1 MQIEYFGVKLLKRKK
16 SFKLVREEFALID
29 TKPSF
34 LFVDTFAED
43 NAYEDETGQRYRKE
57 WCLRYRELCLK
68 NYDLNMKYFAS
79 LQKEE
84 FNKEINKYL
93 SIYKEFEEIYD
104 LNTCAGVEGYYL
116 LILDEYKQGYIGKS
130 NNVKKRIMQHWS
142 NVKSFD
148 RVLLPFYGVET
159 SCFSIDFFRAFDTT
173 RIYVWKKEM
182 REGIEEELVDNFP
195 EKYRLNRI
203 GGDVTSLLQAI
214 STLNNRN
221 LSDFL

>member
-34 LFVDTFAED
+34 PFVHRFAED
-43 NAYEDETGQRYRKE
+43 NAYEDEQGRKYRKE
-57 WCLRYRELCLK
+57 WCQKYRELCLK

-79 LQKEE
+79 LNKEE
-84 FNKEINKYL
+84 FDKEVNEFL
-93 SIYKEFEEIYD
+93 SVYKEFEEIQD
-104 LNTCAGVEGYYL
+104 LNKCAGVEGYYL

-130 NNVKKRIMQHWS
+130 CDIKRRIMQHWA

-148 RVLLPFYGVET
+148 RVLLPFYGAET

-173 RIYVWKKEM
+173 RIYIWKKEIK
-182 REGIEEELVDNFP
+182 EGIEMELVENFP
-195 EKYRLNRI
+195 KRFQLNRI
-203 GGDVTSLLQAI
+203 GGDVTSLLKAVT
-214 STLNNRN
+214 TLNRRN
-221 LSDFL
+221 FNESL